1 MAVGAEVRDV
11 IESEV
16 VNVVCKLV
24 YFVFLVSKMGPRL
37 RCGMGLGGGASLST
51 QKKYEL
57 GHSISNIS

>member
-24 YFVFLVSKMGPRL
+24 YFVFLVSKLGPRL
-37 RCGMGLGGGASLST
+37 RCGMGLGGGGLPSQL
-51 QKKYEL
+51 KK
-57 GHSISNIS
+57 NMN

>member
-37 RCGMGLGGGASLST
+37 RCGMGFGSFPFPLNS
-51 QKKYEL
+51 KK
-57 GHSISNIS
+57 I